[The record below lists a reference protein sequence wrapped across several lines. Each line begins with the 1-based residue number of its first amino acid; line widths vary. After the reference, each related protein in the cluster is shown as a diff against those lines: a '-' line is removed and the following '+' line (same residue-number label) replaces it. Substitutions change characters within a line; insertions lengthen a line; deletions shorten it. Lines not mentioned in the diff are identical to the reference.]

1 MCSGKVPA
9 EERQDTSLT
18 ISRRG
23 IKLHEWKGDEV
34 GGTSFKNHKRASSNV
49 PSVANYFNKKSKT
62 TEFELNRK
70 IPENTTIVPDSE
82 VPNKDDTLEDNTES
96 VIQIESTQS
105 SSSDA
110 LTQSTASQLSAK
122 KEIL

>member
-1 MCSGKVPA
+1 M
-9 EERQDTSLT
+9 
-18 ISRRG
+18 
-23 IKLHEWKGDEV
+23 
-34 GGTSFKNHKRASSNV
+34 
-49 PSVANYFNKKSKT
+49 PSAANYFNKKSKT

-82 VPNKDDTLEDNTES
+82 VPNRDDTLEDNAES

-110 LTQSTASQLSAK
+110 QTQSTASQLSAK
-122 KEIL
+122 KEIV